1 LTLVNSSS
9 QSWSNIMHELRGITA
24 PCCTAEL
31 AAAGNVEKTLRLVI
45 SFGGLKRGQ
54 FLGALKE
61 RLAPACEKVG

>member
-1 LTLVNSSS
+1 
-9 QSWSNIMHELRGITA
+9 MHELRGITA